1 MSNYGQVQCYGHDP
15 NKKTGMGRN
24 LQSNG
29 LFAHPRPATAVLEKS
44 SKKDETTLQLI
55 QEA

>member
-15 NKKTGMGRN
+15 NKKTGVGRN

-29 LFAHPRPATAVLEKS
+29 LFAHPRPATAVLEKPP
-44 SKKDETTLQLI
+44 KKDETTLQLI